1 MVDTKTH
8 SQEVQ
13 EHLSTYIAI
22 LTREDR
28 TRGSRCPGEDIDL
41 PGLAARI
48 VSLLGVSEGTGKKPT
63 ADPEGPTASGY
74 PAPPGAAQTTL
85 DASQSSEGSP
95 NPQGT
100 AEQTHSRPVFGDSR
114 APRSSEGSQAA
125 PKQPL
130 PHSAFGDSRYSEDP
144 EGTHDPS
151 ALAFL
156 TAAAQA
162 AGEAIEEDPA
172 YDELGALFLRC
183 RYYREMMGC
192 DPGDPGYRQ
201 AYGDQFVRTLD
212 RGIREGVLDERL
224 AGMDIRGLAEELDP
238 EWDGLIRYMGV
249 STLMERYSLRFDGGP
264 EETIQGFWMRV
275 AMGLALEE
283 DRPELR
289 AREFY
294 QVMSRLLFIPS
305 TPTLFHAGLTHA
317 QLSSCYLTTL
327 EDDLPSIFKGLG
339 DNALLAKW
347 SGGIGNDWTNI
358 RGTGALIKSTRV
370 SSQGVI
376 PFLKIANDVTLA
388 INRSGRR
395 RGATCAYLET
405 WHYDI
410 EDFLDLRRNT
420 GDDRRRTHDMNTANW
435 VPDLFMQRV
444 LDGDTWT
451 LFSPEEVP
459 DLHELYGQA
468 FKERYEYYETLA
480 EQGKIRL
487 VRRVDAKKLW
497 RKMLT
502 RLFET
507 GHPWITFKDPCN
519 IRSPQDH
526 IGVVHNSNLCTEITL
541 NTSRE
546 ETAVCN
552 LGSVNLVRH
561 LRHPDKNQHPDRPDW
576 SNPGRHPATN
586 TAPHSAPAATIHT
599 NTAPHPAPAA
609 TIHTN
614 TAPAQHPDRRGK
626 DTPESQPSR
635 AAEPVLGSSADPLP
649 LDTRLLEST
658 ITTAMRILD
667 NVIDLN
673 YYPTPEARTANLR
686 HRPVGLG
693 IMGFQDLLFSLG
705 LAFEDPKALDLS
717 DRSMELV
724 SYHAILASSRLAR
737 ERGAYQSFA
746 GSKWDRNL
754 LPQDTLSLLETH
766 RGAPLALSTSR
777 DGYLD
782 WEPVRHHIRRWGMR
796 NSNCLAIAPTATI
809 STIAGTYPCIEPAYK
824 NLYVKS
830 NMSGEFTVV
839 NRYLA
844 EDLKARGLWT
854 EKLRRDLKYRDGS
867 VQQIPQVPDDLRQ
880 RYKEVFEIDP
890 LVLVEHTARRGK
902 WIDQSQSHTVF
913 LRGSSGMALEQ
924 VYLQAWRMGLK
935 TTYYLRT
942 LAASQIEKSTL
953 DAKEYGYTQTRSS
966 LDPAGLPKTDSHRG
980 DTPATPYAAGPANQ
994 NSVSEE
1000 SPDSPS
1006 TPDSLRTRTIF
1017 GSRAPQSC
1025 TIDNEECEVCQ

>member
-1 MVDTKTH
+1 MVDTTTH
-8 SQEVQ
+8 TQEVQ
-13 EHLSTYIAI
+13 EHLSTYITI

-48 VSLLGVSEGTGKKPT
+48 ISLLGVSEGPGESTGEKSP
-63 ADPEGPTASGY
+63 ADTEGPTASGY
-74 PAPPGAAQTTL
+74 PAPYSIPEHPGAVQTTP
-85 DASQSSEGSP
+85 DAL
-95 NPQGT
+95 
-100 AEQTHSRPVFGDSR
+100 
-114 APRSSEGSQAA
+114 RS
-125 PKQPL
+125 
-130 PHSAFGDSRYSEDP
+130 SEDP
-144 EGTHDPS
+144 EGSQASQGAGEQPLPHPAFGGQPGGVHDPS
-151 ALAFL
+151 DLAFL

-162 AGEAIEEDPA
+162 AGERIEEDPV

-192 DPGDPGYRQ
+192 GPGDPGYRR
-201 AYGDQFVRTLD
+201 AYGDQFVRTLG
-212 RGIREGVLDERL
+212 RGIQEGVLDERL

-238 EWDGLIRYMGV
+238 ERDGLIRYMGV
-249 STLMERYSLRFDGGP
+249 STLMERYSLRFDGSP

-283 DRPELR
+283 DQPELR

-294 QVMSRLLFIPS
+294 RIMSRLLFVPS

-444 LDGDTWT
+444 LAGGTWT
-451 LFSPEEVP
+451 LFSPDEVP
-459 DLHELYGQA
+459 DLHELYGRA

-480 EQGKIRL
+480 DQGEIRL
-487 VRRVDAKKLW
+487 FRRVDAKKLW

-552 LGSVNLVRH
+552 LGSVNLLRH
-561 LRHPDKNQHPDRPDW
+561 LRHPDKNQTPDQELGRP
-576 SNPGRHPATN
+576 
-586 TAPHSAPAATIHT
+586 
-599 NTAPHPAPAA
+599 PAPD
-609 TIHTN
+609 
-614 TAPAQHPDRRGK
+614 TASVPGTDPQTVPGA
-626 DTPESQPSR
+626 DTPKGQP
-635 AAEPVLGSSADPLP
+635 ADLLP

-693 IMGFQDLLFSLG
+693 IMGFQDMLFSLG
-705 LAFEDPKALDLS
+705 LAFEDPQALELS

-754 LPQDTLSLLETH
+754 LPQDTLALLETH
-766 RGAPLALSTSR
+766 REAPLALPAHR
-777 DGYLD
+777 DGYLN
-782 WEPVRHHIRRWGMR
+782 WEPVRRHIRRWGMR

-854 EKLRRDLKYRDGS
+854 DKLRRDLKYRDGS
-867 VQQIPQVPDDLRQ
+867 VQQIPQVPEDLRQ

-913 LRGSSGMALEQ
+913 LRGSSGTALEQ

-953 DAKEYGYTQTRSS
+953 DAKEYGYTQKRSS
-966 LDPAGLPKTDSHRG
+966 P
-980 DTPATPYAAGPANQ
+980 GPALPGNEG
-994 NSVSEE
+994 SAPTG
-1000 SPDSPS
+1000 SPSTPS
-1006 TPDSLRTRTIF
+1006 TPDSLRARTF
-1017 GSRAPQSC
+1017 LGTRAPQSC
-1025 TIDNEECEVCQ
+1025 TINNEECEVCQ